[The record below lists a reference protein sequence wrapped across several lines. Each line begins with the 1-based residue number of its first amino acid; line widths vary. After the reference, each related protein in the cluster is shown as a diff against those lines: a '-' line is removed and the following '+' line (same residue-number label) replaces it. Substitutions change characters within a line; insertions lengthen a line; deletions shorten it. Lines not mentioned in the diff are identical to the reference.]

1 MGSSPEYALLG
12 DIGATNA
19 RLALLSKG
27 LLGPIERFTVAEF
40 ARFTD
45 LVDAFLELHCRHVS
59 VPEALLAVAGPVAE
73 DRCVLTNCPWTID
86 ATELCARFSFANVH
100 IFNDFEAI
108 AMSLPHLTSADL
120 YPLGGGAALSPRRGR
135 LRSLTVCA
143 VNSGTYRQS
152 GSFQD
157 RVWKIFTAQ
166 SSCSTESTPR
176 RATPPRSQSQHWTAI
191 ARQRGCPSSCSAQC
205 WERLP
210 ETRR

>member
-19 RLALLSKG
+19 RLALLSDG
-27 LLGPIERFTVAEF
+27 VLGPIERFTVAEF

-45 LVDAFLELHCRHVS
+45 LVDAFLERHCRHVS

-108 AMSLPHLTSADL
+108 AMSLPHPDV
-120 YPLGGGAALSPRRGR
+120 GGSVSLGR
-135 LRSLTVCA
+135 LRRAIGRTDDGARSRNRPWRRLLRAGVT
-143 VNSGTYRQS
+143 NP
-152 GSFQD
+152 D
-157 RVWKIFTAQ
+157 RHR
-166 SSCSTESTPR
+166 ER
-176 RATPPRSQSQHWTAI
+176 GRSRDHGGGLA
-191 ARQRGCPSSCSAQC
+191 AGDCDH
-205 WERLP
+205 
-210 ETRR
+210 